1 MKITGKITPV
11 IKSLVF
17 WKIVNFLLKLTIF
30 QRSGPKFCIF
40 TTVFFNFSIQ
50 NTISLKVTFPA
61 VYICNLNQITK
72 TFLKNIATDD
82 ESELTGRVI
91 LSQFRGKMDIYVIKI
106 NVDQIVAKLKNC
118 TSIDLQSKHSAD
130 IQIPRITYF

>member
-1 MKITGKITPV
+1 M
-11 IKSLVF
+11 
-17 WKIVNFLLKLTIF
+17 LKLTIF

-72 TFLKNIATDD
+72 TFLKNTATDD
-82 ESELTGRVI
+82 GSELTERVI
-91 LSQFRGKMDIYVIKI
+91 LSQFLDGNKNPLATEEERIFFENMKNAMELKYGWENTSDITTGMY
-106 NVDQIVAKLKNC
+106 
-118 TSIDLQSKHSAD
+118 
-130 IQIPRITYF
+130 IPTL